1 MGTSTQLGI
10 GSPDHQ
16 REVTLHSK
24 GKPEQVVSIT
34 EKWKSKSPVKD
45 NPLRQFDSHQRLFV
59 PASNVDR

>member
-45 NPLRQFDSHQRLFV
+45 NPLR
-59 PASNVDR
+59 